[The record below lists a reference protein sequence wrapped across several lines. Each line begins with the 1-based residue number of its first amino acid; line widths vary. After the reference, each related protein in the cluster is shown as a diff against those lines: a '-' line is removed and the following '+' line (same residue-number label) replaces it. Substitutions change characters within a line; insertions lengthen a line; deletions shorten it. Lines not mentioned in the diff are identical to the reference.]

1 MEHADEFQV
10 TFLNKICKQNE
21 VYNIRIVFHSSYC
34 PRNFFFIVSQRGGA
48 LDGLVKHVE
57 KTPGILL
64 PQIMYIY
71 IYVYQWLLVS
81 GDTVIPLYGRDPAN
95 QLKLT
100 LVPLSADLY
109 ILGGARDNFW
119 SSAVAHATWNQMCVI
134 CSEVGPGILEQC
146 APLVDILVA
155 QWDDVFWNQDHWNT
169 MFFSGSKNSW
179 PVWYV
184 SKHGI
189 SLDFSPAL
197 CHCVW

>member
-34 PRNFFFIVSQRGGA
+34 PRNFFFHCFTERWCPWRPCEACWKNSGNPASSNYV
-48 LDGLVKHVE
+48 
-57 KTPGILL
+57 
-64 PQIMYIY
+64 YIY
-71 IYVYQWLLVS
+71 MYTS
-81 GDTVIPLYGRDPAN
+81 GYWSVVIPLYGRNPAN